1 MLDINQKTMNHK
13 RDAIKK
19 AEEIMIAH
27 RKSGLSELGAHSAA
41 IVTVKE
47 ILNVLNREEDITQ
60 IIFTYSLYK
69 RTLNYLER
77 GWKST
82 HELLSEEIER
92 EEANY
97 HTGDGNTGGEY

>member
-1 MLDINQKTMNHK
+1 MNHK
-13 RDAIKK
+13 VDAIKK

-27 RKSGLSELGAHSAA
+27 RKCGLSEYGAHNAA

-47 ILNVLNREEDITQ
+47 VLSTM
-60 IIFTYSLYK
+60 IFHTTMHSLYK